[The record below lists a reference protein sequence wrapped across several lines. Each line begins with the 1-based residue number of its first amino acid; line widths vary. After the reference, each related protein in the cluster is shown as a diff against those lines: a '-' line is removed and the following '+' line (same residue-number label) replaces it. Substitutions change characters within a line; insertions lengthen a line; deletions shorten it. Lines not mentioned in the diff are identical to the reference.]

1 MQRAY
6 KIFTLYIT
14 YTLVICAVKF
24 AVKEFSPIA
33 SILMTQ
39 TLNPPGEIN

>member
-6 KIFTLYIT
+6 KIFTLYVM

-24 AVKEFSPIA
+24 AMKEFSPLA
-33 SILMTQ
+33 SVVMANAFKIH
-39 TLNPPGEIN
+39 GEKK